1 MRKFIFLISII
12 LSCVVCGQNPSI
24 TIEVSDTDVEVG
36 QNVTISI
43 TSNTG
48 GNIDFQFPKNFQK
61 GYAQMEGMSQEY
73 SNGKSTTVYYKTQ
86 NGYFTEK
93 GSYVIGPALI
103 KSGGKVIKSNR
114 VKVTVNKNKKSSPK
128 KKNGNFNL
136 KTIKTFYG
144 EINSSKGE
152 VYEGEPICLNAKIYS
167 TVPFSKYGY
176 TPYSL
181 EGKCDNFELTS
192 KTPLSLVQENIG
204 GQEYYTLEL
213 DKHIIFPIKSGIYK
227 VNPFKMDIVENR
239 VYTAYSDAKT
249 IQVRGLPK
257 KNRPPSFRGLVGDFN
272 YQVEL
277 SNKEA
282 ALNEV
287 ITLQVSID
295 GIGNLHHASI
305 PDLILPEELELYAD
319 PVEDNNYE
327 ITKNGFEGKLTFT
340 YPIKVI
346 KESPSSIVP
355 IELSYFNPST
365 KEYVVYFS
373 KTFNINSDTDVVNE
387 MNTNEENVIS
397 KGDHSN
403 TDVNKNQFVE
413 KGKESEGV
421 SPVLLY
427 TLGFGTL
434 GALLFLFLWKRK
446 TSKER
451 DVNIHIPTIKELKT
465 MIQEIDEL
473 PISGQSDLVLIKIEE
488 CLSKLCSFYIGTDR
502 IHVSRNE
509 LYVLLLEHLNQ
520 ENIQGLKDLF
530 NRIDIHRYSKEMS
543 ELTQN
548 DIKMDFKT
556 LMSELLYKSS

>member
-1 MRKFIFLISII
+1 MRKIIFLISII
-12 LSCVVCGQNPSI
+12 LSCFIHGQKATI

-73 SNGKSTTVYYKTQ
+73 SNGKSTAVYYKTQ

-103 KSGGKVIKSNR
+103 KSGGKVIKSNK
-114 VKVTVNKNKKSSPK
+114 VKVTVKKSKKSSPK

-136 KTIKTFYG
+136 NTIKTIYG
-144 EINSSKGE
+144 ETNCSKEE
-152 VYEGEPICLNAKIYS
+152 VYEGEAICLNAKIYS
-167 TVPFSKYGY
+167 MVPFSKYGY
-176 TPYSL
+176 TPYGL
-181 EGKCDNFELTS
+181 EGKWDNFELTN

-204 GQEYYTLEL
+204 DQEYYTLEL
-213 DKHIIFPIKSGIYK
+213 DKHIIFPIKPGIYK
-227 VNPFKMDIVENR
+227 VKPFKMDIVENR
-239 VYTAYSDAKT
+239 VYTVYSDSKT
-249 IQVRGLPK
+249 IQVRQLPK
-257 KNRPPSFRGLVGDFN
+257 KTRPPSFRGLVGDFN
-272 YQVEL
+272 YRVEL

-319 PVEDNNYE
+319 PVEDKNYE
-327 ITKNGFEGKLTFT
+327 ITNNGFEGKLTFT

-346 KESPSSIVP
+346 KESPSSIMP
-355 IELSYFNPST
+355 IELSYFNPSS
-365 KEYVVYFS
+365 KEYVVYRS
-373 KTFNINSDTDVVNE
+373 ETFNINSNTGVVNE
-387 MNTNEENVIS
+387 MKTNEENVMS

-403 TDVNKNQFVE
+403 TGVNKNQFVE
-413 KGKESEGV
+413 NSKDSPGV
-421 SPVLLY
+421 NPVLLY
-427 TLGFGTL
+427 TIGFGTF
-434 GALLFLFLWKRK
+434 GALFLFFLWKRK

-451 DVNIHIPTIKELKT
+451 DVNIHIPTIKEVKI
-465 MIQEIDEL
+465 MIQEIDDL
-473 PISGQSDLVLIKIEE
+473 PVSGQSDLVLIKIEE
-488 CLSKLCSFYIGTDR
+488 CLSKICSYYIGTDR

-509 LYVLLLEHLNQ
+509 LYVLLLEHLNK

-530 NRIDIHRYSKEMS
+530 NRIDVQRYSKEMS

-548 DIKMDFKT
+548 DIKMDFNR